1 MSVDRTRSVT
11 RSPGRVSSAARRA
24 SIYSKSG
31 GYITPGIRR
40 KTPVDDMTKRG
51 VVVCQESGG
60 ELYPAE
66 TTQGVTTKYGQS
78 VYLGHSTV
86 PLNLSRTHFWR
97 AFTKALMRAIGI
109 NIEDFNDFLIGSTI
123 GVEFYFKLY
132 PNDPPGSHA
141 FTFAPL
147 VKTYENMAQ
156 EFSQYFIGNNNESL
170 YFQKVHVVVANQPD
184 KQFDLSK
191 AKMEYYCKSSLKMQ
205 NQTVNTTADDNSD
218 DVNNV
223 PLYGKSYEGTGNG
236 AFYIKDYNN
245 KNFIGRQ
252 SDGLIIYQPD
262 AVTAAG
268 TPNDFALGEPQSY
281 KLFKYAKKSGKI
293 HLDAGQLKTSVLTF
307 QKNMGFSA
315 MWRNIDQDTFEQS
328 TAWTTMGN
336 FRFFGV
342 EKMMQFIT
350 TTSTNRI
357 HLAYEVDNKI
367 GMVCTLPKYTPTT
380 MVLTN
385 NPV

>member
-1 MSVDRTRSVT
+1 MRLDSSRSMTRSL
-11 RSPGRVSSAARRA
+11 GRVSSAARRA

-51 VVVCQESGG
+51 VVICQESGG
-60 ELYPAE
+60 QLYPAE
-66 TTQGVTTKYGQS
+66 TTSDTSTQYGQS

-86 PLNLSRTHFWR
+86 PLNLSRTHYWR

-109 NIEDFNDFLIGSTI
+109 NIEDFNDFLVGTTI
-123 GVEFYFKLY
+123 GVEFYYKIN
-132 PNDPPGSHA
+132 PNDPPTSHA

-156 EFSQYFIGNNNESL
+156 EFSQHFINLLESL
-170 YFQKVHVVVANQPD
+170 YFQKVHVVIANQPD

-205 NQTVNTTADDNSD
+205 NQTVNAALDNDSD

-236 AFYIKDYNN
+236 AFYIKDYNQ

-262 AVTAAG
+262 AITAAG
-268 TPNDFALGEPQSY
+268 TPNDYALGEPQSY
-281 KLFKYAKKSGKI
+281 KLFKYVKKSGKI

-315 MWRNIDQDTFEQS
+315 MWRNIDQIAFDNP
-328 TAWTTMGN
+328 AWTTMGN

-342 EKMMQFIT
+342 EKMMQFT
-350 TTSTNRI
+350 QTNEANRI

-367 GMVCTLPKYTPTT
+367 GMVCTLPKFTPTT

>member
-1 MSVDRTRSVT
+1 MRLDSSRSVT
-11 RSPGRVSSAARRA
+11 RSLGRVSSAARRA
-24 SIYSKSG
+24 SVYSKSG

-60 ELYPAE
+60 ELYPAQ
-66 TTQGVTTKYGQS
+66 TSGNPVSYGQS

-86 PLNLSRTHFWR
+86 PLNLSRTHYWR

-109 NIEDFNDFLIGSTI
+109 NIEDFNDFLVGTTI
-123 GVEFYFKLY
+123 GVEFYYKLH
-132 PNDPPGSHA
+132 PNDPPTTYG

-156 EFSQYFIGNNNESL
+156 EFSEQFKNNNESL
-170 YFQKVHVVVANQPD
+170 YFQKVHVVTPNQPD

-205 NQTVNTTADDNSD
+205 NQTVNAALDNDSD

-236 AFYIKDYNN
+236 AFYIKDYNQ

-252 SDGLIIYQPD
+252 LDGLIIYQPD
-262 AVTAAG
+262 AITAPG
-268 TPNDFALGEPQSY
+268 TPNDYALGEPQSY
-281 KLFKYAKKSGKI
+281 KLFKYVKKSGKI

-307 QKNMGFSA
+307 QKSMGFSA
-315 MWRNIDQDTFEQS
+315 LWRNIDQDDSDATPF
-328 TAWTTMGN
+328 WTRMGN

-342 EKMMQFIT
+342 EKMMQFIQT
-350 TTSTNRI
+350 NSANRI

-367 GMVCTLPKYTPTT
+367 GMVCTLPKFTPTT